1 MQHVLQFIHVAEQ
14 LKKEMRHSWLSNGR
28 QESVAEHTWRLT
40 VIAMALEPYLK
51 QPLRME
57 KLLKMLIIHDLV
69 EVYAGDIP
77 AFEKSNRKEQKH
89 ANEQRAIERLQQLLG
104 GVAGQELYDLWQEF
118 ESRETYEAKVANAID
133 KLEVQIQHNEASLDT
148 WLPIEHEMTF
158 QIAKHTEFDDALE
171 QLRLLVVDEAAA
183 KLEAGNIDISN
194 WIKKV

>member
-40 VIAMALEPYLK
+40 LMAMALEPYLK

-104 GVAGQELYDLWQEF
+104 GGAGQELYDLWQEF
-118 ESRETYEAKVANAID
+118 ETRETYEAKVANAID

-183 KLEAGNIDISN
+183 KLEAGNIDISK

>member
-1 MQHVLQFIHVAEQ
+1 MQHILQFIHVAEQ

-40 VIAMALEPYLK
+40 VMAMALEPYLK

-77 AFEKSNRKEQKH
+77 AFEQSKRKEQKH

-118 ESRETYEAKVANAID
+118 ETRETYEAKVANAID

-158 QIAKHTEFDDALE
+158 NIAKHTEFDDALE

-183 KLEAGNIDISN
+183 KLEAGNIDISK

>member
-40 VIAMALEPYLK
+40 VMAMALEPYLK

-118 ESRETYEAKVANAID
+118 ELRETYEAKVANAID
-133 KLEVQIQHNEASLDT
+133 KLEVQIQHNEASLNT

-158 QIAKHTEFDDALE
+158 QIAEHTEFDDALE

-183 KLEAGNIDISN
+183 KLEAGNIDISK

>member
-40 VIAMALEPYLK
+40 VMAMALEPYLK

-104 GVAGQELYDLWQEF
+104 GVAGQELYDLWQDF

-133 KLEVQIQHNEASLDT
+133 KLEVQIQHNEANLDT

-183 KLEAGNIDISN
+183 KLEAGNIDISK

>member
-1 MQHVLQFIHVAEQ
+1 MQHILQFIHVAEQ

-40 VIAMALEPYLK
+40 VMAMALEPYLK

-77 AFEKSNRKEQKH
+77 AFEQSKRKEQKH
-89 ANEQRAIERLQQLLG
+89 VNEQRAIECLQQLLG

-118 ESRETYEAKVANAID
+118 EARETYEAKVANAID

-158 QIAKHTEFDDALE
+158 NIAKHTEFDDALE

-183 KLEAGNIDISN
+183 KLEAGNIDISK